1 MLQKSIQ
8 GSFSQCHH
16 ENIFETMQHSS
27 YLNNVSDIKYW
38 PKATYI
44 YLTHQTFSCSN
55 STKEILEKGVKYIQS
70 SQ

>member
-1 MLQKSIQ
+1 MLQKSTQ

-27 YLNNVSDIKYW
+27 NVSDIKYW

-44 YLTHQTFSCSN
+44 YLTHQTFSCSK